1 MTTNQHR
8 LEAMTRKL
16 REEGYK
22 ITPQRLAILEVL
34 SASVGHPTVEKIY
47 EKVRASFPTT
57 SLATVYKN
65 VTLLKEL
72 GEVLELG
79 FSDDR
84 NRYDGNKPDPHPHI
98 VCKKCKKIINPDIK
112 KLKDIS
118 EILAKETGFII
129 INHRLDFIGIC
140 PDCQKNMAET

>member
-1 MTTNQHR
+1 MTANHLR
-8 LEAMTRKL
+8 LEQMTRKL

-34 SASVGHPTVEKIY
+34 SVSVGHPTVEKIY
-47 EKVRASFPTT
+47 EKVRVNFPTT

-65 VTLLKEL
+65 ISILKDM

-79 FSDDR
+79 FSDDN
-84 NRYDGNKPDPHPHI
+84 NRYDGNKPYPHPHL
-98 VCKKCKKIINPDIK
+98 VCKKCKKIIDPDIE

-118 EILAKETGFII
+118 EVLARETGFKI
-129 INHRLDFIGIC
+129 INQRLDFIGIC
-140 PDCQKNMAET
+140 PDCQQNMTEA

>member
-1 MTTNQHR
+1 MTANQQR
-8 LEAMTRKL
+8 LAQMTRKL

-22 ITPQRLAILEVL
+22 ITPQRIAILKVL
-34 SASVGHPTVEKIY
+34 SISEEHPTVEKVY
-47 EKVRASFPTT
+47 EKVKDNFPTT

-65 VTLLKEL
+65 ISILKEL

-79 FSDDR
+79 FSDDS
-84 NRYDGNKPDPHPHI
+84 NRYDGNKPYPHPHI
-98 VCKKCKKIINPDIK
+98 VCKKCKRIIDPDIE

-118 EILAKETGFII
+118 EVLSKETGFKI

-140 PDCQKNMAET
+140 PDCQKNMAEA

>member
-1 MTTNQHR
+1 
-8 LEAMTRKL
+8 MTRKL

-34 SASVGHPTVEKIY
+34 SVSEGHPTVEKVY
-47 EKVRASFPTT
+47 EKVRAKFPTT

-65 VTLLKEL
+65 VTILRDL

-79 FSDDR
+79 FSNDS
-84 NRYDGNKPDPHPHI
+84 NRYDGNKPYPHPHI
-98 VCKKCKKIINPDIK
+98 VCKKCKKIIDPYIE

-118 EILAKETGFII
+118 EELTRETGFQI

-140 PDCQKNMAET
+140 PACQKKRAAA